1 MVSSNGTVRRSSV
14 KSDTSA
20 SVRSRASRK
29 SSKRK
34 SAGSVLIVSPPSR
47 TASAGNTITAQRYAR
62 MFRALGHSSRIAP
75 AFDGQ
80 DAACLVALHARK
92 SAKSVLAYRAAYPRR
107 RIILV
112 LTGTDVYRD
121 IRRSRAAL
129 RAMEAADV
137 LVTLQPQAIAEVPP
151 HLRKKVRAIIQSSP
165 RRAHKGRADSTLRI
179 CVLGHLRS
187 EKDPMRAAYALRKVD
202 PQLDVEVTHGGGI
215 LAPSYE
221 RATRDEMERN
231 PRYRYVGELRRSKA
245 LTLLA
250 RSDLLIQSSRLEGG
264 ANTVCEALA
273 CGTPVL
279 ASRIPGNTGI
289 LGRRYPGL
297 YDAGDSEALAQLIEL
312 AATSRTFYRQLRTAC
327 ERLAPLVDPKREA
340 RAWRELLE

>member
-1 MVSSNGTVRRSSV
+1 MCPISHKIGLMVSSNGTVRRSSV

-121 IRRSRAAL
+121 ISRSRIAV

-137 LVTLQPQAIAEVPP
+137 LVTLQPEAIRELPAR
-151 HLRKKVRAIIQSSP
+151 LRHKARAIVQSAP
-165 RRAHKGRADSTLRI
+165 NKRHARRRRDGTLNI
-179 CVLGHLRS
+179 CVLGHLRA
-187 EKDPMRAAYALRKVD
+187 EKDPMRAAYAV
-202 PQLDVEVTHGGGI
+202 
-215 LAPSYE
+215 
-221 RATRDEMERN
+221 
-231 PRYRYVGELRRSKA
+231 RSLSGSA
-245 LTLLA
+245 
-250 RSDLLIQSSRLEGG
+250 
-264 ANTVCEALA
+264 
-273 CGTPVL
+273 
-279 ASRIPGNTGI
+279 
-289 LGRRYPGL
+289 
-297 YDAGDSEALAQLIEL
+297 
-312 AATSRTFYRQLRTAC
+312 
-327 ERLAPLVDPKREA
+327 
-340 RAWRELLE
+340 